1 MLCDEC
7 GAKIDEGC
15 RFCGECGAPARAKTR
30 EIGGEQAQGLV
41 SGRARG
47 AQARGARGRETR
59 RSEGRPAQS
68 AVKTTLAGVAPAEAD
83 ARARAQVERPR
94 PPRHTD
100 DDERT
105 NPALDPA
112 TRRRIEALAKAAR
125 DGDSV
130 AESPPEN
137 SEFQRLLDE
146 VENGFEAILSGQS
159 AEDPAL
165 APTAE
170 NVFDEQQAKQLFQ
183 ELVVANARDIRDFMI
198 ELRLGE
204 PNVAWIDYVR
214 PSIRAILRSA
224 EGMGHVELVKR
235 LRSFADALDETK
247 ARTQGLLEGEP
258 SGEQAS
264 VPVRD
269 PARQALI
276 DAYGELVV
284 FLPDAFALEAES
296 NRREAGIVAALLEQ
310 ALDERGLALERVR
323 ASGLASLAALYVS
336 RPAELAEQARIEP
349 ELAERLAGRMSAYR
363 REVWTLLP
371 EGARGSERERLAR
384 AVRAL
389 ERAHRDYEATEPC
402 STGRREARRRRRAA
416 LTAAALWL
424 ARLGRCEELRSL
436 ETRPFDA
443 RLEILASVLEDLE
456 RRAAGQLP
464 GRAAG
469 NR

>member
-30 EIGGEQAQGLV
+30 ELTGEQGPV
-41 SGRARG
+41 SGRGRG
-47 AQARGARGRETR
+47 AQAKGARGRDTR
-59 RSEGRPAQS
+59 RGEARPAQS
-68 AVKTTLAGVAPAEAD
+68 AVKTTLAGVAPAEVD
-83 ARARAQVERPR
+83 ARARASAERPR
-94 PPRHTD
+94 PPRYTD

-146 VENGFEAILSGQS
+146 VETGFEAILSGR
-159 AEDPAL
+159 APDDPAL

-224 EGMGHVELVKR
+224 EGMGHAELVTR
-235 LRSFADALDETK
+235 LRGFADALDETK

-258 SGEQAS
+258 RGEQAS

-269 PARQALI
+269 PARGALV
-276 DAYGELVV
+276 DAYAELIV

-296 NRREAGIVAALLEQ
+296 DRREAGIVSALLEQ
-310 ALDERGLALERVR
+310 ALGERGLAVERVR
-323 ASGLASLAALYVS
+323 ASGLASLATLYAA
-336 RPAELAEQARIEP
+336 RPAELVEQARLEP

-371 EGARGSERERLAR
+371 EGARLSERERLAR
-384 AVRAL
+384 AVSAL

-402 STGRREARRRRRAA
+402 SSGRREARRRRRAA
-416 LTAAALWL
+416 LAAASLWL
-424 ARLGRCEELRSL
+424 ARLGRSEELRAL
-436 ETRPFDA
+436 ETRPFEA
-443 RLEILASVLEDLE
+443 KLALLASVLEDLE

-464 GRAAG
+464 GRTTAG
-469 NR
+469 R